1 MATTTPGSRR
11 RTPLPSPQVRH
22 AGVMPSS
29 LLARQGRFSTRVVR
43 TTSFGDA
50 SPRSFSTAPPVGSPD
65 DDDAVVV
72 YESPFGS
79 MVTRL
84 RTVTLMTAV
93 AGTLGLPAV
102 VLFKGTTPTAGFL
115 ALCLSFAT
123 TSLSTTAAIHYVFSP
138 YVFSIER
145 M

>member
-1 MATTTPGSRR
+1 
-11 RTPLPSPQVRH
+11 
-22 AGVMPSS
+22 
-29 LLARQGRFSTRVVR
+29 
-43 TTSFGDA
+43 
-50 SPRSFSTAPPVGSPD
+50 
-65 DDDAVVV
+65 
-72 YESPFGS
+72 

>member
-1 MATTTPGSRR
+1 LATATNPVG
-11 RTPLPSPQVRH
+11 
-22 AGVMPSS
+22 S
-29 LLARQGRFSTRVVR
+29 LLPGEED
-43 TTSFGDA
+43 GNNNNNNDDDKDNNNDNEDD
-50 SPRSFSTAPPVGSPD
+50 STAP
-65 DDDAVVV
+65 AVV

-84 RTVTLMTAV
+84 RTVTLLTAV

-102 VLFKGTTPTAGFL
+102 VLFKGTVPTAGFL
-115 ALCLSFAT
+115 ALCASFAT

-145 M
+145 ILL